1 MEIEKQM
8 TQRKKR
14 PKMVFKKFLKE
25 NKNILKQLEKKTT
38 KAEPYT
44 REPWMMR
51 PNPIEDKYE
60 EFLRKEAESFQKN
73 KPFQKKFYPN

>member
-1 MEIEKQM
+1 MV
-8 TQRKKR
+8 QRKKW
-14 PKMVFKKFLKE
+14 PKVIFKKFLKE
-25 NKNILKQLEKKTT
+25 NKNILKQLEKKTA

-60 EFLRKEAESFQKN
+60 EFLRKEAEGF
-73 KPFQKKFYPN
+73 